1 MGILDIMINAPN
13 IQKLYDNYINV
24 ANDLNRNERY
34 KGKEEYYHASSAFS
48 CRRKLY
54 FETVLV
60 ADRTNPPNDSSS
72 RKMRLGTIFHNE
84 MEKCFDYYNNGGI
97 LYTKGITSSNTKG
110 IPRASFS
117 VYQEKEIIIDFV
129 NVRGYYDLVLQMDS
143 GEVYL
148 YDYKTMGSFPWK
160 IKFGNKPVFKYTKP
174 PKKSFKY
181 EFQLGTYG
189 YAIKKQF
196 GRLDG
201 MYLVYYNK
209 DTSVMRQVPV
219 DLSYTEKAIQFW
231 KEVNSEHKLG
241 MPKLENGLSPVES
254 WECSYCQFK
263 DLCQKTD

>member
-1 MGILDIMINAPN
+1 MTNSPD
-13 IQKLYDNYINV
+13 IQKLYDSYIKVEN
-24 ANDLNRNERY
+24 NRNREERY

-60 ADRTNPPNDSSS
+60 SDNTNPPNDSSY
-72 RKMRLGTIFHNE
+72 RKMRLGTIFHSE

-129 NVRGYYDLVLQMDS
+129 NVRGHYDLVLQMDT

-148 YDYKTMGSFPWK
+148 YDYKTMGSYPWK
-160 IKFGNKPVFKYTKP
+160 LKFGRNKVP
-174 PKKSFKY
+174 SNLRY

-201 MYLVYYNK
+201 MFLIYYNK
-209 DTSVMRQVPV
+209 DTSTMRQVPV

-241 MPKLENGLSPVES
+241 MPKFEKGLSPVES
-254 WECSYCQFK
+254 WECSYCQFQE
-263 DLCQKTD
+263 LCQKTD